1 MHDDSKVCVCVRACV
16 RACVLCVR
24 ACVLCV
30 RAFVEGRSSWLV
42 AGCATSTSSQ
52 EPKQSDFDKE
62 LDEVRKGFRRFRAA
76 AAEPPP
82 GAWLK

>member
-1 MHDDSKVCVCVRACV
+1 MHDDSKVCVCVCVRARARACL
-16 RACVLCVR
+16 RACVLW
-24 ACVLCV
+24 V
-30 RAFVEGRSSWLV
+30 RAFVEGRSTWLV

-76 AAEPPP
+76 AIR
-82 GAWLK
+82 